1 MATLARTALL
11 LVTVL
16 VVCFALLQAGGRLLF
31 ANLALLEDRVN
42 ASLENRGVS
51 IEGLA
56 GSWRY
61 LNPSISTAVLRFEGG
76 ELEGLEFELDV
87 AESLWRNRLIA
98 RRLHV
103 ESARLHFVRTPSG
116 WQIGSGAGE
125 MELDQFLRHSD
136 ELKLAGRIEL
146 EGHSA
151 TGALYAEVS
160 ATNRGDRHRWR
171 AMVVPEPGSARVS
184 LARNSSARGNPSQE
198 NSPQPGSARA
208 SLARNGSPRGVPSDE
223 SLQPGSARGVPSG
236 ESCGCVLV
244 DLDLAVGR
252 DQPAG
257 TARFLADGVSIN
269 GELAQALALPEFR
282 LDVEGRWTGDGER
295 GAVVADARMS
305 HGTVRPLNVVLAAV
319 ARTVGGD
326 GMYRGIASVQ
336 ATAGAAAFGV
346 QEIQVYGDGDGIG
359 FWFESIDLAAVNSL
373 LASGLETHGH
383 WFDGV
388 AAVGMMTAI
397 RGHLNRRGFAYAGLL
412 EGVSMSNYRGV
423 PEVAN
428 GCGILR
434 GHFRSVRIDFHCED
448 MRFGLP
454 RYFDKSWDY
463 DVASGDVTFWFER
476 GYLGARGNVAVAMGG
491 AAGVGGFSLTRPQ
504 DPLEGRFILLGLA
517 DGVQVDLIKR
527 HLPRDLGRDL
537 NDWLKA
543 SLVAGQLNAASTVYH
558 GHTQTRPGLPN
569 RRFEVAGLVVD
580 GTVDYHEDWPAAQA
594 LRGSVTIT
602 GKEARARVFEGVVLG
617 GEIGDSI
624 IRAPLSGGYVDI
636 ALNARAPAERALD
649 FVRTTPLADELHFVS
664 ESWRG
669 DGAFGIEGSLRIP
682 LDDQTD
688 QVDLD
693 LAFELDDAVLDLV
706 DLRLLFS
713 RLNGSARFQSPHYL
727 TAAAIEGALF
737 GFPVHI
743 SSAAS
748 EEANVLDFRGTG
760 TATDVYRILETP
772 ELALAT
778 GEFAFNARLWAFAD
792 PARAAELMIESDGVG
807 IAINL
812 PPPLYKSAGQSRRF
826 DVELVFDDDYTRS
839 DVRGG
844 TFAGWFHTRDGHV
857 VRGAVGIGVPTGRP
871 NFSSSDIRLSGRMKA
886 LRLEGAGSS
895 MMPRTV
901 PWRLDDLLVER
912 VLLGDIELTDAA
924 LNGVAARRELAIG
937 IDSNEIRGT
946 VVKAGDDPLLI
957 ALDEVRFPAA
967 ESDGDLLD
975 VSVFDQVP
983 EADVTIGR
991 ALVGDDDHGSWRFGI
1006 RRDDGIIRLTNVVG
1020 DIKGMHI
1027 EAADDLVWTRESNTS
1042 EFSGR
1047 VTAGDLALVLPQWG
1061 YAPSVESAGVDI
1073 ETAVEWPG
1081 SPLNFELGELSGSMR
1096 MAIDTGRFLDVDE
1109 AAGARILALLNF
1121 TNIAR
1126 RLALDFSDVF
1136 ERGVGFDRVRANGE
1150 LDEGL
1155 LSFTEPME
1163 IHGPG
1168 SDFRINGT
1176 VDLEDGT
1183 LNNEMIVTLP
1193 LSSSLPWYA
1202 VWLATTEPVT
1212 AVGVL
1217 VGREIFKEQIKNL
1230 SSAKYRI
1237 TGTVEEPNPEFVDIF
1252 RSDMEQPGEVE

>member
-1 MATLARTALL
+1 
-11 LVTVL
+11 
-16 VVCFALLQAGGRLLF
+16 
-31 ANLALLEDRVN
+31 
-42 ASLENRGVS
+42 
-51 IEGLA
+51 
-56 GSWRY
+56 
-61 LNPSISTAVLRFEGG
+61 
-76 ELEGLEFELDV
+76 
-87 AESLWRNRLIA
+87 
-98 RRLHV
+98 
-103 ESARLHFVRTPSG
+103 
-116 WQIGSGAGE
+116 
-125 MELDQFLRHSD
+125 
-136 ELKLAGRIEL
+136 
-146 EGHSA
+146 
-151 TGALYAEVS
+151 
-160 ATNRGDRHRWR
+160 
-171 AMVVPEPGSARVS
+171 
-184 LARNSSARGNPSQE
+184 
-198 NSPQPGSARA
+198 
-208 SLARNGSPRGVPSDE
+208 
-223 SLQPGSARGVPSG
+223 
-236 ESCGCVLV
+236 
-244 DLDLAVGR
+244 
-252 DQPAG
+252 
-257 TARFLADGVSIN
+257 
-269 GELAQALALPEFR
+269 
-282 LDVEGRWTGDGER
+282 
-295 GAVVADARMS
+295 
-305 HGTVRPLNVVLAAV
+305 
-319 ARTVGGD
+319 
-326 GMYRGIASVQ
+326 
-336 ATAGAAAFGV
+336 
-346 QEIQVYGDGDGIG
+346 
-359 FWFESIDLAAVNSL
+359 
-373 LASGLETHGH
+373 
-383 WFDGV
+383 
-388 AAVGMMTAI
+388 
-397 RGHLNRRGFAYAGLL
+397 
-412 EGVSMSNYRGV
+412 
-423 PEVAN
+423 
-428 GCGILR
+428 
-434 GHFRSVRIDFHCED
+434 
-448 MRFGLP
+448 
-454 RYFDKSWDY
+454 
-463 DVASGDVTFWFER
+463 
-476 GYLGARGNVAVAMGG
+476 
-491 AAGVGGFSLTRPQ
+491 
-504 DPLEGRFILLGLA
+504 
-517 DGVQVDLIKR
+517 
-527 HLPRDLGRDL
+527 
-537 NDWLKA
+537 
-543 SLVAGQLNAASTVYH
+543 
-558 GHTQTRPGLPN
+558 
-569 RRFEVAGLVVD
+569 
-580 GTVDYHEDWPAAQA
+580 
-594 LRGSVTIT
+594 
-602 GKEARARVFEGVVLG
+602 
-617 GEIGDSI
+617 
-624 IRAPLSGGYVDI
+624 
-636 ALNARAPAERALD
+636 
-649 FVRTTPLADELHFVS
+649 
-664 ESWRG
+664 
-669 DGAFGIEGSLRIP
+669 
-682 LDDQTD
+682 
-688 QVDLD
+688 
-693 LAFELDDAVLDLV
+693 
-706 DLRLLFS
+706 
-713 RLNGSARFQSPHYL
+713 
-727 TAAAIEGALF
+727 
-737 GFPVHI
+737 
-743 SSAAS
+743 
-748 EEANVLDFRGTG
+748 
-760 TATDVYRILETP
+760 
-772 ELALAT
+772 
-778 GEFAFNARLWAFAD
+778 
-792 PARAAELMIESDGVG
+792 
-807 IAINL
+807 
-812 PPPLYKSAGQSRRF
+812 
-826 DVELVFDDDYTRS
+826 
-839 DVRGG
+839 
-844 TFAGWFHTRDGHV
+844 
-857 VRGAVGIGVPTGRP
+857 
-871 NFSSSDIRLSGRMKA
+871 
-886 LRLEGAGSS
+886 